1 MGFCL
6 IRGYREPCTMNV
18 PCWGP
23 SCPWEAMGGEAKPQG
38 SHALPSFYSQ
48 YRKGVLTDHLPCF
61 PFSKVDQ
68 EIVNIIQERL
78 KACQQREGESHRQN
92 CAKELEQFTQ
102 VVKAYQDRC
111 ELALL
116 PLPPACLPDPTS
128 NLHIGSVLNA
138 LLTRP
143 VSGGFESPCLSA
155 Q

>member
-1 MGFCL
+1 MYPVGGHHAL
-6 IRGYREPCTMNV
+6 GK
-18 PCWGP
+18 
-23 SCPWEAMGGEAKPQG
+23 PWVEARPQG

-48 YRKGVLTDHLPCF
+48 YRKGVLIDHLPCF

>member
-1 MGFCL
+1 MLHNECTLLGAIMPL
-6 IRGYREPCTMNV
+6 GSHGWRGQT
-18 PCWGP
+18 
-23 SCPWEAMGGEAKPQG
+23 KG

-48 YRKGVLTDHLPCF
+48 YRKGVLIDHLPCF